1 MNLAQDLHIKPQ
13 MNFFKVKTM
22 EVKDINNNATI
33 QAMFAKAVAGAA
45 AGQALG
51 SGFANLINQVADVV
65 SSSSGSDGAK
75 ASAKNQSVDNKASA
89 ASDKVDAKK
98 DKPARKARPAAEKA
112 DKPAARQNDRKQ
124 PAPEA
129 VPLQTAQNAAAP
141 DEVKPAAGAGDAAA
155 AVAEDA
161 AAPVV
166 QPVEGAEPVSHEL
179 KVTLAGAGASDFVA
193 MMNGGEMVLLPQ
205 GMDLSALAALPVVN
219 VLDQATGEVVSM
231 SGAEFAARVQ
241 GASDGGSLFM
251 VDENS
256 SGKFVDLI
264 PAEVKADVER
274 QFGSA
279 KADAAQTEQGAPLA
293 DELLAEQAVV
303 LDGKLGRDQKVKL
316 NVEVKEEKISYADGA
331 DLVQDKVALDEVI
344 KAAAEEK
351 SADAGAKLSSVK
363 SPLSAQPQAAQPV
376 VNNNLQAAPAAP
388 AAVAGTEIQ
397 TAAETAKSAVVE
409 GVSATGSDNSA
420 ALGTAAVA
428 GNVRAEAKS
437 QAGETSFRDIYKG
450 MSKEVI
456 DQVKVNITKSAVKGV
471 DNIEIKLKPQ
481 DLGQIEIKMQIS
493 KDGKLQ
499 AHIVS
504 SRPETMEILQKEVQ
518 NLEKAFQDA
527 GFQTDEGSL
536 SFSFREGG
544 ESGREQDRNSEL
556 RNFIGNVLEHDTTEE
571 LGSNDNLLGWNPA
584 QGLNIRV

>member
-1 MNLAQDLHIKPQ
+1 
-13 MNFFKVKTM
+13 M

-45 AGQALG
+45 TGQALG

-75 ASAKNQSVDNKASA
+75 ASAKNQSVDDKAFA

-166 QPVEGAEPVSHEL
+166 VQPVEGAEPVSHEL
-179 KVTLAGAGASDFVA
+179 KITLAGAGASDFVA
-193 MMNGGEMVLLPQ
+193 MMNGSEMVLLPQ

-274 QFGSA
+274 

-331 DLVQDKVALDEVI
+331 DLVQDKVTLDEVI

-351 SADAGAKLSSVK
+351 NADAGAKISSVK

-376 VNNNLQAAPAAP
+376 VNNNLQAAPAA
-388 AAVAGTEIQ
+388 VAGIEIQ
-397 TAAETAKSAVVE
+397 TAAETAKSAVIE

-420 ALGTAAVA
+420 ALGTAAVV

>member
-1 MNLAQDLHIKPQ
+1 
-13 MNFFKVKTM
+13 M

-65 SSSSGSDGAK
+65 SSSSANDDVK
-75 ASAKNQSVDNKASA
+75 ASAKEQPADNKAPA
-89 ASDKVDAKK
+89 ASDKVDTKK
-98 DKPARKARPAAEKA
+98 DKPARKARPSADKA
-112 DKPAARQNDRKQ
+112 DKPVARQNDRKQ

-129 VPLQTAQNAAAP
+129 APLPAAQNAVAPEDAKPLAADTDIP
-141 DEVKPAAGAGDAAA
+141 SAAA
-155 AVAEDA
+155 ED

-166 QPVEGAEPVSHEL
+166 QPVEGAEPQSREL
-179 KVTLAGAGASDFVA
+179 TITLASAGTPDFVA

-279 KADAAQTEQGAPLA
+279 KADVAQTEQGAPLA

-303 LDGKLGRDQKVKL
+303 LDGKLGREQKVKL
-316 NVEVKEEKISYADGA
+316 NVEVKEEKISYGDGA
-331 DLVQDKVALDEVI
+331 DLIQDKVALDEVI

-351 SADAGAKLSSVK
+351 SADAGAKLSGVK
-363 SPLSAQPQAAQPV
+363 SPLSAQPQAAQPAAG
-376 VNNNLQAAPAAP
+376 NNPQTAQVAPV
-388 AAVAGTEIQ
+388 AVANAEIQ
-397 TAAETAKSAVVE
+397 AAAETSKSAVVE
-409 GVSATGSDNSA
+409 GVSATGADNSA
-420 ALGTAAVA
+420 ALGAAAAA
-428 GNVRAEAKS
+428 GNTRAEAKS

-450 MSKEVI
+450 MSKEVV